1 MARPSEYNF
10 ILCLDILEEIANG
23 DNIVNVLNSNE
34 KYPSWSTFRR
44 WKRDNEELQTLY
56 VNAQQDKTESLINNI
71 QKVQRMCLKGEID
84 PSTANTVMQT
94 DKWLASKYYP
104 KMFGDNKNLDVTS
117 GNKPI
122 QSNILQVEIVK
133 PIDDEN

>member
-1 MARPSEYNF
+1 MARPSEYSF

-23 DNIVNVLNSNE
+23 DNIINVLDSND

-117 GNKPI
+117 GNKPLNT
-122 QSNILQVEIVK
+122 SMKVEIIT
-133 PIDDEN
+133 PLEDED

>member
-23 DNIVNVLNSNE
+23 DNIVNVLDSNE

-122 QSNILQVEIVK
+122 NTSIKVEIVK
-133 PIDDEN
+133 PLDDED

>member
-10 ILCLDILEEIANG
+10 TLCLDILEEIANG
-23 DNIVNVLNSNE
+23 NNIIDVLDNND

-84 PSTANTVMQT
+84 PATANTVMQT

-104 KMFGDNKNLDVTS
+104 KMFGDNKNVDVTS
-117 GNKPI
+117 GNKPLNT
-122 QSNILQVEIVK
+122 SMKVEIVN
-133 PIDDEN
+133 PIDEDD